1 MGIRAETVWGES
13 KVLCERCE
21 KMLAEWS
28 LQCEPQSQGSEVAT
42 VLCARCGGLLS
53 SVDPEWVLLK
63 KLSQL
68 SRFGL
73 GGNDRP
79 LLKDVDDQE

>member
-1 MGIRAETVWGES
+1 M
-13 KVLCERCE
+13 LCERCE
-21 KMLAEWS
+21 KILAQWS
-28 LQCEPQSQGSEVAT
+28 LRCEPQSHGSQLAASLAT
-42 VLCARCGGLLS
+42 VFCARCGGLVS
-53 SVDPEWVLLK
+53 SVDPERVLLK

-73 GGNDRP
+73 GGDDRP